1 MPYTR
6 VTRSSRG
13 RDALKYTFGDKGHND
28 HKVRNE
34 VVTPVNMLPCSD
46 YVAQMNRYWRRAARK
61 HTTQVLRIVQS
72 FSVKELDPND
82 PMDIL
87 TANEIG
93 QKFVEEHYQGH
104 QALVFTQVDGK
115 GGKIHNHI
123 IVNDVSFV
131 DGKGCDKLQYYQPE
145 LAKWTD
151 EITSRYTTLD
161 TGKKRH
167 EKLTQAE
174 RGRRENAKWSYKDDL
189 RERITEAMQACASVE
204 DFMTQLQARSVV
216 AERKSSKKKGEYF
229 TYELTDL
236 SKKPANEKMPASLKA
251 RSYNLGE
258 DYGVEALEDAIK
270 HHRKV
275 ATKPAVGSENKG
287 SSGRTMTHDE
297 FWALMYPN
305 RTIPK
310 QNIQE
315 EIAKEDQW
323 RAITDDTDEEIEET
337 KGEDPEVPSTDTEEI
352 VVEENIVSET
362 VVPEQKDIS
371 EEVQQTEQQVKKPD
385 EKVVNH
391 AEQEEEKKTEPKRS
405 KQEILMIKAMQ
416 EERKRHER
424 GMDYT
429 REVQRR
435 NRVPNTSRHPD
446 FNRLIQERKEQQ
458 GQQYGE

>member
-6 VTRSSRG
+6 VTRSTRG
-13 RDALKYTFGDKGHND
+13 RDALSYTFGEKGHNG
-28 HKVRNE
+28 HEVRNE

-46 YVAQMNRYWRRAARK
+46 YAAQMNRYWRRAARK

-72 FSVKELDPND
+72 FSVNELNPDD

-93 QKFVEEHYQGH
+93 QKFVEKHYPGH

-115 GGKIHNHI
+115 GHKIHNHI
-123 IVNDVSFV
+123 IVNDVSMV
-131 DGKGCDKLQYYQPE
+131 DNKGCDKLQYYQPQ
-145 LAKWTD
+145 LAQWTD
-151 EITSRYTTLD
+151 EIASRYTTLD
-161 TGKKRH
+161 PGKKRR
-167 EKLTQAE
+167 EKLTQGE

-189 RERITEAMQACASVE
+189 RERITEAMQACTSTE
-204 DFMTQLQARSVV
+204 DFMLQLQARGVN

-236 SKKPANEKMPASLKA
+236 SRKPAEEKMPASLKA

-270 HHRKV
+270 HHKKTV
-275 ATKPAVGSENKG
+275 TKPAAT
-287 SSGRTMTHDE
+287 SSIGNASGKAMTHDE
-297 FWALMYPN
+297 FWALMYPG
-305 RTIPK
+305 RTSPG

-315 EIAKEDQW
+315 EAVKEDQW
-323 RAITDDTDEEIEET
+323 EEITDDT
-337 KGEDPEVPSTDTEEI
+337 KEDDSKPLETDTEENI
-352 VVEENIVSET
+352 EEESIVSET
-362 VVPEQKDIS
+362 VVPEQKDIP
-371 EEVQQTEQQVKKPD
+371 EKVQQTETV
-385 EKVVNH
+385 
-391 AEQEEEKKTEPKRS
+391 EEKPEQRIVEKPEPEKEKEPEPKPT
-405 KQEILMIKAMQ
+405 KQEILARKAMQ

-424 GMDYT
+424 EMDFT
-429 REVQRR
+429 QMAQRR
-435 NRVPNTSRHPD
+435 NRVPNSQRRPD